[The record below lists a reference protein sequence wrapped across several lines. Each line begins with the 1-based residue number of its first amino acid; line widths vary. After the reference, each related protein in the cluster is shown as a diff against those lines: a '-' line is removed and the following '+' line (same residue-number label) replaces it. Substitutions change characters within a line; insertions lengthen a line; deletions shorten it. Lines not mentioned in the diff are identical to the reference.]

1 MSPHIPA
8 RTVPSFHRPLSSRP
22 IRRLA
27 LLTRLG
33 RRLYRRVALRALSFG
48 GWVWLAAGSAI
59 GFEAFDI
66 LFGTFAIAP
75 ELLPFAILGI
85 ALVWYFRER
94 LRRLTARAR
103 AYRRLR
109 RLGGG
114 RRRQRNHSCGD
125 RPL

>member
-1 MSPHIPA
+1 MSPHMPA
-8 RTVPSFHRPLSSRP
+8 PPAPSFHRPLSYRP

-33 RRLYRRVALRALSFG
+33 RRLYRRGALRALSFG

-66 LFGTFAIAP
+66 LFGTFALAP

-114 RRRQRNHSCGD
+114 RRSQRNHACED
-125 RPL
+125 RPV

>member
-1 MSPHIPA
+1 MSPHMPA
-8 RTVPSFHRPLSSRP
+8 RPAPSLHRPLKSRL
-22 IRRLA
+22 IRRIA
-27 LLTRLG
+27 LLYRLG

-66 LFGTFAIAP
+66 LFGTFALAP

-109 RLGGG
+109 RLTGG
-114 RRRQRNHSCGD
+114 RWRRQKRA
-125 RPL
+125 

>member
-8 RTVPSFHRPLSSRP
+8 RPVPSMHRPLNSRP

-27 LLTRLG
+27 LLYRLG
-33 RRLYRRVALRALSFG
+33 RRVYRRVTLRTLSFG

-66 LFGTFAIAP
+66 LLGTFALAP
-75 ELLPFAILGI
+75 ELLPFAVLGI
-85 ALVWYFRER
+85 ALVWYFRGR
-94 LRRLTARAR
+94 FRRLTARAR

-114 RRRQRNHSCGD
+114 RRSQRNHSYGD
-125 RPL
+125 RPV